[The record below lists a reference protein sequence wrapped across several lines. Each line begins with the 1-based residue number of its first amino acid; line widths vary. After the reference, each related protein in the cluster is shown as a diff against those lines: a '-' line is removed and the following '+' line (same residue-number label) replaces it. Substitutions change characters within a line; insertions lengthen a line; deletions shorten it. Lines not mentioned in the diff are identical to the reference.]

1 MNMVIYMILIVH
13 DLGLIDLLDVLD
25 LLNERLGVV
34 FFTVSIK

>member
-1 MNMVIYMILIVH
+1 MVIYMILIVH

-25 LLNERLGVV
+25 LLDERLGVV

>member
-1 MNMVIYMILIVH
+1 MVIYMILIVH
-13 DLGLIDLLDVLD
+13 DFGLIDLLDVLD

>member
-1 MNMVIYMILIVH
+1 MVIYMILIVH